1 MSRLGRWLFLS
12 EGQISKEDAVDIAQA
27 ECARRCIQWWEPVRV
42 HRHYG
47 DWAVWTYADHRG
59 GNVRVIVDR
68 GTGRVKAVF
77 GPTPR

>member
-1 MSRLGRWLFLS
+1 MSRVARWLFLS
-12 EGQISKEDAVDIAQA
+12 QGQISKEDAKELARA
-27 ECARRCIQWWEPVRV
+27 ECARRGVPWWEPVKV

-47 DWAVWTYADHRG
+47 DWVVWTFADHRG

-68 GTGRVKAVF
+68 GTGAVKGVF